1 MEHDMDRRLWCS
13 LAPNR
18 RGEEGDD
25 TQGKTLDV
33 PADLLR
39 SDPRLQSWSLGSVG
53 VCDPTNGGKTTLVP
67 LKTKHLIEVSE
78 YIFKQN
84 NVFTALNMHVMM
96 SVVFSWLENLV
107 TFWEIWEEETH
118 PYYKGLLA

>member
-1 MEHDMDRRLWCS
+1 MTRREKLWMYQLICYVPTLAYSHDLWVVSAYVTQPME
-13 LAPNR
+13 
-18 RGEEGDD
+18 
-25 TQGKTLDV
+25 GK
-33 PADLLR
+33 PP
-39 SDPRLQSWSLGSVG
+39 SSHFF
-53 VCDPTNGGKTTLVP
+53 
-67 LKTKHLIEVSE
+67 KTKHLIEVSE